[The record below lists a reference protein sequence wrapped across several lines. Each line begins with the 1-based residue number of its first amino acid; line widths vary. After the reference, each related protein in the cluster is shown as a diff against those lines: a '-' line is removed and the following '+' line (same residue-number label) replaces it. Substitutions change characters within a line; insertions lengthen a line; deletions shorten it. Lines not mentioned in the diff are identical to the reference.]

1 MLRTLIVAHRLV
13 WTDARV
19 AAPRPTLGATLKLLV
34 LLLGFFVVSGLVT
47 TVRVHFGGFGLVGTL
62 AGAAPFAAFWL
73 LASLDLPHRNA
84 PWTAL
89 VPGAALF
96 ALGIEVLHLVMTYLI
111 APYALTKQG
120 TYGALGIAAGLL
132 VGLFLLGRLVVVAAT
147 LNATLWERRE

>member
-1 MLRTLIVAHRLV
+1 M
-13 WTDARV
+13 
-19 AAPRPTLGATLKLLV
+19 
-34 LLLGFFVVSGLVT
+34 
-47 TVRVHFGGFGLVGTL
+47 
-62 AGAAPFAAFWL
+62 
-73 LASLDLPHRNA
+73 
-84 PWTAL
+84 
-89 VPGAALF
+89 PGAALF